1 MPSAIERLA
10 LLTKDAILLCGENV
24 HLFVEDEHNQFEE
37 ICPGRL
43 LGYDVNGVLIRKKN
57 EKNKMQIPWVMIR
70 SIAGCPG
77 GKEHPL
83 RGNKQSG
90 S

>member
-1 MPSAIERLA
+1 MPVAIERMA

-24 HLFVEDEHNQFEE
+24 HLFVEEEENQIEE

-43 LGYDVNGVLIRKKN
+43 LGYDSHGITISKKK
-57 EKNKMQIPWVMIR
+57 EKSKMHIPWVMIR

-83 RGNKQSG
+83 RGNK
-90 S
+90 

>member
-1 MPSAIERLA
+1 MPVAIERRA

-24 HLFVEDEHNQFEE
+24 HLFVEDERNQIEE

-43 LGYDVNGVLIRKKN
+43 ISYDANGLLIRKK
-57 EKNKMQIPWVMIR
+57 KDKSKMQIPWVMIR

-83 RGNKQSG
+83 RANK
-90 S
+90 